1 MNHRIIRFKE
11 AQLMTGLSCSTIYA
25 EIAKG
30 NFPKQ
35 IRLTGTRS
43 VDRHEHVV
51 IEWIKSRR

>member
-1 MNHRIIRFKE
+1 
-11 AQLMTGLSCSTIYA
+11 MTGLSCSTIYA